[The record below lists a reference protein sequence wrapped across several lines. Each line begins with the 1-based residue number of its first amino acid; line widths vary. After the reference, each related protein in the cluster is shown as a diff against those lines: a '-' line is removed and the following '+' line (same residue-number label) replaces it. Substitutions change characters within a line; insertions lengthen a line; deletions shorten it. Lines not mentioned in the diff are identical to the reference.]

1 MSHNINLYDP
11 SLRVRRDLLTFEA
24 ALAMVGASLV
34 GVAIAAGVARW
45 AVAGVEPVAAH
56 SGAELEALQGEAQA
70 LAARVA
76 SVKPDTTLQAE
87 IASAQRKV
95 LQRRAALQALDG
107 NAADRDGGFSSRL
120 EALAR
125 QSVDGLWLTGMVLR
139 GNDVLL
145 KGRALTPALIPFYV
159 QRLDREASLQG
170 NAFRALEVS
179 RPVENAKAVV
189 LVAPPAADVAPVLP
203 SAARAEFVEFT
214 LIGIGVADGAPAVA
228 NGGRP

>member
-1 MSHNINLYDP
+1 MSRNINLYDP
-11 SLRVRRDLLTFEA
+11 SLRVHRDLLTFEA
-24 ALAMVGASLV
+24 ALALGGATLLSV
-34 GVAIAAGVARW
+34 VIAAGAARW
-45 AVAGVEPVAAH
+45 AVAVVEPVAAR
-56 SGAELEALQGEAQA
+56 SGAELEALQAEAQA

-76 SVKPDTTLQAE
+76 SVKPDATLQAE

-95 LQRRAALQALDG
+95 LQRRAALQTLDG

-139 GNDVLL
+139 GNNVLL
-145 KGRALTPALIPFYV
+145 KGRALNPSLIPFYV
-159 QRLDREASLQG
+159 QRLDREVSLQG

-179 RPVENAKAVV
+179 RPVEGAAKAGT
-189 LVAPPAADVAPVLP
+189 PAPVADATPIAP

-214 LIGIGVADGAPAVA
+214 LIGIGVADVVPAA
-228 NGGRP
+228 NGSRP